1 MTVYTDLITSEH
13 ADKPRFRATILASTD
28 PFVGGQAALLA
39 MPGAFDLDTAVGAQ
53 LDVVGEWVGIGR
65 QIKTPLTG
73 VYFAWD
79 TDGVGWDEGYWQREF
94 DPTQGLT
101 SLLDEPYR
109 LLLRATIALNQW
121 DGSLEQAKA
130 AIEPLFP
137 NNAIYIQ
144 DNQNMTM
151 DVVVSGPTLDVISA
165 ALLQGGYLA
174 LKPAGVG
181 TNYVFTSEPPAPVF
195 GWDVDNAYLGGWDT
209 GAWGQATPAL

>member
-1 MTVYTDLITSEH
+1 MTRYTDLVTSEH
-13 ADKPRFRATILASTD
+13 ANKPRFIDSLLAITNPLVD
-28 PFVGGQAALLA
+28 VQAALAGL
-39 MPGAFDLDTAVGAQ
+39 PEDFDLDAAAGAQ
-53 LDVVGEWVGIGR
+53 LDVVGLWVGISR

-73 VYFAWD
+73 IYFAWD
-79 TDGVGWDEGYWQREF
+79 TDGVGWDQGYWQREF

-121 DGSLEQAKA
+121 DGTLEQAKD

-137 NNAIYIQ
+137 DNAVYIQ
-144 DNQNMTM
+144 NNQNMTM
-151 DVVVSGPTLDVISA
+151 TVVVSGPTLDVISA

-174 LKPAGVG
+174 LKPAGVRID
-181 TNYVFTSEPPAPVF
+181 YLFTSEPPAPVF

-209 GAWGQATPAL
+209 GAWGRDTPAL